1 MSDNT
6 RAGSTRHRSHKD
18 GQATR
23 ESAAETH
30 ALRRTAAASAS
41 QAPGA
46 TRPRE
51 NPLQRCY
58 NVPRM
63 SGCIRIER
71 HGPLGSLVVD
81 HGARRN
87 ALNAAMWR
95 AIPALARELDDD
107 PTVRV
112 VVLRG
117 AGDEAFVSGADISE
131 FSQLRT
137 GDAAARYDADNIQ
150 AFTALSALHKPSIA
164 LIHGFCIGGGV
175 ALASC
180 CDLRYAA
187 DDAVFAIPAARLG
200 LGYPLSAAQQL
211 VRLLGP
217 AHAKEL
223 FFTARRFDA
232 RDALRLG
239 LVHEVFAKTELETRV
254 QAIAGSIA
262 QNAPLSLRAFKL
274 AAAELMK
281 PAAVRSDTEAA
292 AAIEDCFASAD
303 YREGVQAFLDK
314 RSPRFTG
321 R

>member
-1 MSDNT
+1 
-6 RAGSTRHRSHKD
+6 
-18 GQATR
+18 
-23 ESAAETH
+23 
-30 ALRRTAAASAS
+30 
-41 QAPGA
+41 
-46 TRPRE
+46 
-51 NPLQRCY
+51 
-58 NVPRM
+58 M

-71 HGPLGSLVVD
+71 QGPLGILVVD

-95 AIPALARELDDD
+95 DIPTLARELDADAS
-107 PTVRV
+107 VRV
-112 VVLRG
+112 IVLRG

-137 GDAAARYDADNIQ
+137 GEAAAQYDADNVQ
-150 AFTALSALHKPSIA
+150 AFAALTALQKPSIA

-200 LGYPLSAAQQL
+200 LGYPLSAAQHL
-211 VRLLGP
+211 VRLLGQ

-223 FFTARRFDA
+223 FFSARRFDA
-232 RDALRLG
+232 REALRLG
-239 LVHEVFAKTELETRV
+239 LVHEVFAKAELETRV
-254 QAIAGSIA
+254 QALATSIA

-274 AAAELMK
+274 AAAELLK
-281 PAAVRSDTEAA
+281 PAALRNDAAAA
-292 AAIEDCFASAD
+292 AAIDDCFASAD
-303 YREGVQAFLDK
+303 YREGVQAFLEK

-321 R
+321 Q